1 MGSISSNSLEAGK
14 QKHTL
19 GVLTA
24 NLPAAVTK
32 TTKFVSKTRVQ
43 GNFSLNTAWKII
55 PFYQFPAAQV
65 SCEHLPQ
72 IRTSQMPGDPRS
84 RGLSSLPSSR
94 DTGPLSWPCNSGKII
109 LESQYS

>member
-24 NLPAAVTK
+24 NLPAALTK
-32 TTKFVSKTRVQ
+32 TTKFVYECKTGVR
-43 GNFSLNTAWKII
+43 GNFSLNTAWKTV

-65 SCEHLPQ
+65 SCEHVPQ

-84 RGLSSLPSSR
+84 RGRLVKSSPQQGHR
-94 DTGPLSWPCNSGKII
+94 A
-109 LESQYS
+109 LELAMQQW